1 VKLTFGDAVD
11 GGGTDQQPGASNDRK
26 APALDP
32 KLNDSKTQKK

>member
-11 GGGTDQQPGASNDRK
+11 GGAKGGLPADDNNK

-32 KLNDSKTQKK
+32 SLKSTTTKKK